1 MPAGIDPWKIEE
13 VRRYLAKRF
22 PAGRFDDYSRGPV
35 AHLFVIRLAA
45 VGRQANRQDRHNLV
59 VTRQFFDRF
68 QDTMS
73 LKDGLDSADVA
84 KALEKAGERSVE
96 LY

>member
-1 MPAGIDPWKIEE
+1 MPAGIESWKIEE

-35 AHLFVIRLAA
+35 AHLFVVRIAA
-45 VGRQANRQDRHNLV
+45 VGRQTNQQNRHNLV
-59 VTRQFFDRF
+59 VTRQFFDRVT
-68 QDTMS
+68 DTMT
-73 LKDGLDSADVA
+73 LKDALDSADVA
-84 KALEKAGERSVE
+84 KAMLRAGEKTVE